1 MKRPTGS
8 ENVGR
13 AATTAERILNVAA
26 EHFGELGYQAATM
39 TRIAANAGLSRAA
52 LYKHY
57 PNKESLLLALHERL
71 VTESVKRSRE
81 LLAADEPAPDV
92 IRHWLE
98 NYLVSEGMRREI
110 HVATLPDTQLPLLIE
125 KEATEKALKKVRN
138 ALVAVIKR
146 GIREGYFDSSV
157 NPGQTAHILQALTFS
172 LLRNNMS
179 PRPVLT
185 LSDAAQIRALSSTI
199 IKGMMAHN

>member
-1 MKRPTGS
+1 MTRPPGS

-39 TRIAANAGLSRAA
+39 TRIATNAGLSRAA

-57 PNKESLLLALHERL
+57 PTKESLLLALHERL

-98 NYLVSEGMRREI
+98 NYLLSDGMRREI

-146 GIREGYFDSSV
+146 GIREGDFDSSV
-157 NPGQTAHILQALTFS
+157 NPGQTAHMLQALTFS